1 MRQKYIVGIA
11 ASTLR
16 LHDLEAAIK
25 QTQWSL
31 GLSRQDAKQ
40 AVEACKQLAAAGFV
54 KYDAEEF
61 EKEVKENSRKFIAHK
76 CGKRGRY

>member
-1 MRQKYIVGIA
+1 MRQRYIVNIA

-16 LHDLEAAIK
+16 HRDLEDAIK

-31 GLSRQDAKQ
+31 GMSRQDAKQ
-40 AVEACKQLAAAGFV
+40 AAEACRQLAAAGFV
-54 KYDAEEF
+54 KYDEEEF
-61 EKEVKENSRKFIAHK
+61 EKEAKEISRKFIAHK